1 MKNLYRILF
10 ILYTPLFIT
19 TIAFS
24 FTILVIGD
32 IITKISLS
40 LIKILTLH
48 FEIFIKLFLKNS

>member
-24 FTILVIGD
+24 FAILVVGD

-40 LIKILTLH
+40 LIKILNLH
-48 FEIFIKLFLKNS
+48 INIFIKLFLKK